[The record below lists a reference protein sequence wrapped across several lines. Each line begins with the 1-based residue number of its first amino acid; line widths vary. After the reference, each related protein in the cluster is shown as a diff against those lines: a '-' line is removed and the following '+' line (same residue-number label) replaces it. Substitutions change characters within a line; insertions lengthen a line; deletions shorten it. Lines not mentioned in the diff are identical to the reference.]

1 MAKLF
6 GSGELYHGL
15 GALEELKQ
23 IKGNK
28 AAIVIGGSSVRKNGS
43 LDRVESILKASG
55 FETTIFSGVESDPSV
70 NTVRKGAAV
79 FAEFQPDWIIGLGG
93 CSAIDA
99 AKAMWALY
107 EYPELTFEKM
117 TEIGGIP
124 PLRKKARFVAIPS
137 TSGTGTEITAL
148 AVITDTE
155 KEVKYPLVSYELLPD
170 FSIVD
175 GELCKSMPKNV
186 TANTGLDALTHCV
199 EAYVSN
205 IDDNYADA
213 MAKGGIQ
220 LIFDNLTKVVENP
233 NDAQARQNMHDAS
246 CLGGYAFTNA
256 WLGIVH
262 SLAHQ
267 MGGVFGVP
275 HGCANAILLPS
286 VIRYNAKATA
296 RFEDLARLI
305 NCGTTAEE
313 FAAAI
318 EALRAA
324 CGVPANMAEY
334 GIDAEA
340 WKKAIPSMAQHAME
354 DPCTGFNPRTTS
366 VEDLAKIYEAIY
378 NGEVV
383 NF

>member
-6 GSGELYHGL
+6 HTAELYHGL
-15 GALEELKQ
+15 GSLEELKN

-28 AAIVIGGSSVRKNGS
+28 AVIVIGGSSVRKNGS
-43 LDRVESILKASG
+43 LDRVENILKNSG
-55 FETTIFSGVESDPSV
+55 FETAIFSGVESDPSV
-70 NTVRKGAAV
+70 NTVRKGAAL
-79 FAEFQPDWIIGLGG
+79 FTEFQPDWVIGLGG

-107 EYPELTFEKM
+107 EYPELSFEKM
-117 TEIGGIP
+117 TEVGGIP
-124 PLRKKARFVAIPS
+124 PLRNKARFVAIPS

-155 KEVKYPLVSYELLPD
+155 KGVKYPLVSYELLPD

-175 GELCKSMPKNV
+175 GDLCKSMPKNV

-205 IDDNYADA
+205 IEDNYADA

-220 LIFDNLTKVVENP
+220 LIFSNLVKAVNTPEDGV
-233 NDAQARQNMHDAS
+233 ARQNMHDAS

-275 HGCANAILLPS
+275 HGCANAILLPN
-286 VIRYNAKATA
+286 VIRYNAKATE
-296 RFEDLARLI
+296 RYNDLASLMH
-305 NCGTTAEE
+305 CGTNAED
-313 FAAAI
+313 FAVAV
-318 EALRAA
+318 EKLRAE
-324 CGVPANMAEY
+324 CGVPASIKEY
-334 GIDAEA
+334 GIDEET
-340 WKKAIPSMAQHAME
+340 WMNAIPAMAEHAMA
-354 DPCTGFNPRTTS
+354 DPCTGFNPRTTN
-366 VEDLAKIYEAIY
+366 VEDLAKIYKAIY
-378 NGEVV
+378 NNDMV

>member
-6 GSGELYHGL
+6 GTSELYHGL
-15 GALEELKQ
+15 GSLEELSQ
-23 IKGNK
+23 IKGKK
-28 AAIVIGGSSVRKNGS
+28 AVVVIGGNSVRKNGS
-43 LDRVESILKASG
+43 LERVENILKTSG
-55 FETTIFSGVESDPSV
+55 FEVEVFSGVEADPSV
-70 NTVRKGAAV
+70 NTVRKGAAM
-79 FAEFQPDWIIGLGG
+79 FTEFQPDWIIGLGG

-117 TEIGGIP
+117 TEVCGIP

-148 AVITDTE
+148 AVITDRE
-155 KEVKYPLVSYELLPD
+155 KGVKYPLVSYELLPD

-175 GELCKSMPKNV
+175 GELCKSMPTNV

-205 IDDNYADA
+205 IEDNYADA

-220 LIFDNLTKVVENP
+220 LIFDNLPKVIANP
-233 NDAQARQNMHDAS
+233 EDGVARQNMHDAS

-256 WLGIVH
+256 WLGIAH

-267 MGGVFGVP
+267 MGGVFGIP
-275 HGCANAILLPS
+275 HGCANALVLPS
-286 VIRYNAKATA
+286 VIRYNAKATN
-296 RFEDLARLI
+296 RYNDLAMLMH
-305 NCGTTAEE
+305 CGNNGEDFATAVET
-313 FAAAI
+313 
-318 EALRAA
+318 LRKSS
-324 CGVPANMAEY
+324 GVPSSIKEY
-334 GIDAEA
+334 GIDKDE
-340 WKKAIPSMAQHAME
+340 WMKAIPSMAQHAMA
-354 DPCTGFNPRTTS
+354 DPCTGFNPRKPT
-366 VEDLAKIYEAIY
+366 VEELAAIYEAVYDGISI
-378 NGEVV
+378 